1 VRQIEEEYAG
11 TGQVRLE
18 FKSYPYLREDSAWAA
33 EATLCAN
40 DQEAFWPY
48 HDILVANPGS
58 YSKSNL
64 KRYADILGLDTLA
77 FDDCL
82 DSGRYT
88 EEIQNLRAEGQA
100 KGVTSTPTLFINGQK
115 MVGRQPFESYQEV
128 IERELASGS

>member
-1 VRQIEEEYAG
+1 MRQIEEEYAG

>member
-1 VRQIEEEYAG
+1 MRQIEEEYAG

-18 FKSYPYLREDSAWAA
+18 FKSYPYLGEDSAWAA

-58 YSKSNL
+58 YSRSNL
-64 KRYADILGLDTLA
+64 KRYADILGLDTSA

-100 KGVTSTPTLFINGQK
+100 KGMTSTPTLFINGQK

-128 IERELASGS
+128 IEGELASGS